1 MFALSVSKLLASC
14 ITYPYEIVR
23 NRLQDTE
30 HAQHIQQQSLTPT
43 RKFREYKNVYDTVQI
58 IARDKGLR
66 EFYRDI
72 LPIRI
77 RTIMI
82 SRLRCFFDITIDGN
96 NAGRIVFELFND
108 ICPRTCENVRYL
120 CTGEKGRVSTLN
132 KKLYYKKCHFHRIVR
147 DVMIQSGE
155 FTKGNFLFS
164 L

>member
-1 MFALSVSKLLASC
+1 ITADVIHMCTFICNRDFFISYFLSLFL
-14 ITYPYEIVR
+14 
-23 NRLQDTE
+23 NL
-30 HAQHIQQQSLTPT
+30 
-43 RKFREYKNVYDTVQI
+43 FRF
-58 IARDKGLR
+58 L
-66 EFYRDI
+66 
-72 LPIRI
+72 
-77 RTIMI
+77 
-82 SRLRCFFDITIDGN
+82 
-96 NAGRIVFELFND
+96 AGRIVFELFND